1 MKRSLAISGSV
12 LSAFLAFV
20 PAACCLGPL
29 ALVVAG
35 LGSAGF
41 GLVLLPYA
49 PYFSGAALVF
59 LGISFHLT
67 YRRSGAACEPGSACA
82 VSTPSKWQKLMLW
95 ATAGAVVAMSVLPF
109 AIGYLP
115 PF

>member
-67 YRRSGAACEPGSACA
+67 YRRSDAACEQGSACA
-82 VSTPSKWQKLMLW
+82 ASTHSKWQKLMLW
-95 ATAGAVVAMSVLPF
+95 ATAGAVVTMSVLPF

-115 PF
+115 RF